1 MSSISELQKPMDI
14 SSDKNNR
21 EIKLNI
27 NCSEFSGDK
36 KIFDISYSTYISIPE
51 FKSEDIQVEGSS
63 RFSGNMKEFI
73 NTIET
78 FGEFIVKNIS
88 KEYEI
93 KKKVL

>member
-1 MSSISELQKPMDI
+1 MSSLNDLEKPMDI
-14 SSDKNNR
+14 QSNKNNR

-27 NCSEFSGDK
+27 NCSEFLDDK
-36 KIFDISYSTYISIPE
+36 KIFDISYNSYINIPE
-51 FKSEDIQVEGSS
+51 FKSEDIQVEGTT

-78 FGEFIVKNIS
+78 FGEFIGKNIS

-93 KKKVL
+93 KKKVF